1 MTVQQLKEAL
11 SLKLLAGEEGLSQEV
26 SGCYIGDLL
35 SWVMGRAKA
44 GDAWLTVMGNI
55 SALAVASLAD
65 TACIILTE
73 NAWLIMRVY
82 YDLHIHSCL
91 SPCGD
96 NDMTPNNIVNMSLL
110 NGMDMIALT
119 DHNSCKNCR
128 AAVRAGEEA
137 GVTVVPGMELTT
149 SEEAHVVCLFPTV
162 EQAEAFG
169 DYVESRS
176 PEIRNRPEIFGD
188 QLIMDWQDEVV
199 GRVSRLLINA
209 SSISVGELPGLMA
222 EFGGAAFPAHIDHDS
237 YSVISS
243 LGAIPAEAEFH
254 AAEISGK
261 GDKELLLKRY
271 PELQDM
277 ILLLDS
283 DAHYLDWLKERRP
296 WLDLPEKTARCLVD
310 ALNGKIQVK
319 WER

>member
-1 MTVQQLKEAL
+1 MPV
-11 SLKLLAGEEGLSQEV
+11 
-26 SGCYIGDLL
+26 
-35 SWVMGRAKA
+35 
-44 GDAWLTVMGNI
+44 
-55 SALAVASLAD
+55 
-65 TACIILTE
+65 
-73 NAWLIMRVY
+73 
-82 YDLHIHSCL
+82 
-91 SPCGD
+91 
-96 NDMTPNNIVNMSLL
+96 
-110 NGMDMIALT
+110 
-119 DHNSCKNCR
+119 
-128 AAVRAGEEA
+128 
-137 GVTVVPGMELTT
+137 
-149 SEEAHVVCLFPTV
+149 PTV

-277 ILLLDS
+277 ILLMDS